1 MKNIQSLLQEINEIR
16 IHHEAMIEATGG
28 RFNIFKIV
36 GVNHYENTHSAII
49 AELLNPNGTH
59 GLKSKLLECF
69 IESFNE
75 KFTIQSFNFD
85 QARVSTEHVT
95 EEGRLDILIE
105 DIDKKAIII
114 ENKLYASDQAEQLKR
129 YDKYARTYQNGYQI
143 LYLTLSG
150 KNATDQSGEGVNYL
164 PISYK
169 VDIIKWLEKCVSIA
183 ARFPL
188 LRETLFQYI
197 NHLKNLTDTD
207 MDTILNEQIVK
218 NLINNEK
225 NFKSAIAIS
234 KGLDDAKCQ
243 IFNNFVNTISKNVKL
258 ERMKLPNQGINEFGF
273 IYNNYYLYFGKDG
286 VKTYVSIKTRKSLDC
301 QETFSSEDKMVFFH
315 KKPDCCNPF
324 GYSLLNKEH

>member
-1 MKNIQSLLQEINEIR
+1 
-16 IHHEAMIEATGG
+16 
-28 RFNIFKIV
+28 
-36 GVNHYENTHSAII
+36 
-49 AELLNPNGTH
+49 
-59 GLKSKLLECF
+59 
-69 IESFNE
+69 
-75 KFTIQSFNFD
+75 
-85 QARVSTEHVT
+85 
-95 EEGRLDILIE
+95 
-105 DIDKKAIII
+105 
-114 ENKLYASDQAEQLKR
+114 
-129 YDKYARTYQNGYQI
+129 
-143 LYLTLSG
+143 
-150 KNATDQSGEGVNYL
+150 
-164 PISYK
+164 
-169 VDIIKWLEKCVSIA
+169 
-183 ARFPL
+183 
-188 LRETLFQYI
+188 
-197 NHLKNLTDTD
+197 

-324 GYSLLNKEH
+324 GYSLLNKEHWSFNNDVYEEMMKYDSDLEKEIMNWIDKLKKAIDSFTKTK